1 VKLTIAAVL
10 LSATS
15 SIAFAD
21 CPSSPD
27 DLATGITVTFDDGSV
42 TQLTRDADG
51 MIVERTEYN
60 NEAGLGFIS
69 RSKFGFAHLEATD
82 TDKGEV
88 VASRQVAYD
97 YGSVGLDLVDRPETE
112 MTTYTI
118 ERKVTFADGYSEDE
132 RVTFRTREYA
142 EQQWGNC
149 AYRVLPV
156 EVSNFDSDDG
166 RAQVYAYVPDLDVA
180 FFVSVNEWDTP
191 VFSAQPVSIVK
202 GITAT
207 EQR

>member
-1 VKLTIAAVL
+1 MKLTLAAVIL
-10 LSATS
+10 TS
-15 SIAFAD
+15 TASMAFAE

-27 DLATGITVTFDDGSV
+27 DLAGGITVTFDDGSV

-60 NEAGLGFIS
+60 DEAGLGFTA

-82 TDKGEV
+82 TDKGAIV
-88 VASRQVAYD
+88 SDRRIVYD
-97 YGSVGLDLVDRPETE
+97 YGALGLELVDTPETE
-112 MTTYTI
+112 TTGYTI
-118 ERKVTFADGYSEDE
+118 ERKVTFADGFSQDE

-142 EQQWGNC
+142 ERTWGDC
-149 AYRVLPV
+149 SYRVLPI

-180 FFVSVNEWDTP
+180 FFIGVTEWDAP
-191 VFSAQPVSIVK
+191 VAVAEPVSILK
-202 GITAT
+202 GLSPT
-207 EQR
+207 Q